1 MENVSEI
8 DTGTKDH
15 DTVLELIGGLNSF
28 MVRKSVIFTVV
39 PVFLLENCQDV
50 KHISFLHL
58 NR

>member
-28 MVRKSVIFTVV
+28 MVRKSVIYIVILV
-39 PVFLLENCQDV
+39 LLLEKCQDV
-50 KHISFLHL
+50 KHIFFALK
-58 NR
+58 

>member
-28 MVRKSVIFTVV
+28 MVRKSVIYIVILV
-39 PVFLLENCQDV
+39 LLLEKCQDV
-50 KHISFLHL
+50 KHLFCT
-58 NR
+58 